1 MRMSTF
7 AQKHLYLIQF
17 SSDSDHSSLA
27 CVVLIGT
34 RSYADMKASA
44 TDIGYQL
51 YSKRN
56 HF

>member
-1 MRMSTF
+1 MSTF